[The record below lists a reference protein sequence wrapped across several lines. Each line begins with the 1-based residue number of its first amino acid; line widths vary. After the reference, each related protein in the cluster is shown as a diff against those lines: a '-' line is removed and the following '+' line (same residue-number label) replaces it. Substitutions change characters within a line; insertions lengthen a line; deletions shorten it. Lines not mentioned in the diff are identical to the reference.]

1 MATEPDFD
9 PLQKSRAFEFL
20 CLSHTF
26 LSYIAALGAHREQV
40 KDQEILKLLDQALDD
55 IRGALLRD
63 ETPDLSAQNILIATR
78 ERLRQNHEEDQKS
91 LIILQQLSL
100 MLSILQQLSTLKQ
113 SLSNEQD
120 NAATELASL

>member
-1 MATEPDFD
+1 MSEPY
-9 PLQKSRAFEFL
+9 L
-20 CLSHTF
+20 